1 MRSYSAESEMVR
13 KMKRSAAITAA
24 VVAAAVPQTA
34 VVAADTAKTGF
45 GQGTA
50 VDSMNR
56 PLDAVSFNE
65 RFADLGAYALTEDS
79 SRVVIT
85 FDQGYENGYTAR
97 ILDTLKEKGVKAVFF
112 LTGDYAKREPELVKR
127 MIAEGHVLGN
137 HGMTHAS
144 LPELSEDEAVEEIM
158 SLHDF
163 VLNNYG
169 YEMQY
174 FRCPCGEYSER
185 ALEIVRDCGY
195 KTVFWSSAY
204 VDWKTDDQPAPEEGI
219 RKLSGAAHGGEI
231 LLLHSVSSTNAEILG
246 QLIDQFRAKGLKV

>member
-1 MRSYSAESEMVR
+1 M
-13 KMKRSAAITAA
+13 RSAAISAA
-24 VVAAAVPQTA
+24 ILTLAAMPQTA
-34 VVAADTAKTGF
+34 VTASDTTRIGF
-45 GQGTA
+45 GQGSA
-50 VDSMNR
+50 VDGQNR
-56 PLDAVSFNE
+56 PLDAVSFSQ
-65 RFADLGAYALTEDS
+65 RYADLGAYALTGEDD
-79 SRVVIT
+79 RVLIT

-97 ILDTLKEKGVKAVFF
+97 ILDTLKEKNVQAVFF

-144 LPELSEDEAVEEIM
+144 LPELSDEEARQEIM
-158 SLHDF
+158 SLHQF

-204 VDWKTDDQPAPEEGI
+204 VDWKTDDQPAPAEGI
-219 RKLSGAAHGGEI
+219 QKLSGAAHGGEI

-246 QLIDQFRAKGLKV
+246 QLIDRFRAQGFRV